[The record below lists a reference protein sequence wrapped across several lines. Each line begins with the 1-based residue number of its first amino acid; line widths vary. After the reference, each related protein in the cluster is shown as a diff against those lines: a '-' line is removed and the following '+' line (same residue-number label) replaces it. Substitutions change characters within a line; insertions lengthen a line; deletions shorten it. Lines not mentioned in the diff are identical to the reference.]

1 MDTEQTK
8 KYIIECLREAGIPV
22 VMDKAEMERVLG
34 EAADSAYRDKLLQ
47 KMVLSYAEGTRAP
60 DLTPSSVS
68 FIGKDGKEK
77 KMYSVRFYGDR
88 PKDYIPKKLGKAYK
102 LMEQWPDGTL
112 HALFAGTQETH
123 PMNEWNWAKGFVP
136 DEPKDKDTNFKGI
149 QTMHLAPRF
158 GWHMGTG
165 VPSTHHLMGVGDVY
179 HPVMCYP
186 TKTGIGHPK
195 GTKRV
200 WVEVSYDATNDY
212 TSVAEANPSKSEKD
226 IRGLVPFGGYY
237 MFQESNLSNWIVA
250 SSIRFDRVIPEKERQ
265 MILKE
270 AGFDEELV
278 WRKLTLRKTVKG
290 EMTRLVN
297 RMKKDF
303 QQEDAAKASR
313 LIEVVMEN
321 EQKIDRLSQSA
332 EPTYPPASLH
342 KMAAMAAALKVAPA
356 DKVPMLV
363 QQFERQRADLQK
375 DFAQA
380 HPATKRKR
388 LTRQEVEASREE
400 IREGIEENPEYLDR
414 EAAGTLSVDR
424 EGRIQGFLY
433 GNTIYLDPEQMR
445 LDTPIH
451 EYTHLWDRMCQE
463 KEPELWKEGVALMK
477 QTRLWQAV
485 KESPFYSD
493 IAQDEN
499 LVASEVHA
507 RLTGLQGAK
516 LLETANGRK
525 PLVARLKGWGK
536 RFWSFV
542 RGNVAQEKKDLT
554 LEDFVKAPISDLI
567 TQQGLTRDI
576 MDLANPEKQQE
587 TVNLLVDGLMKDG
600 KSVNDIDEMF
610 SSMKMQAIAHAEQLT
625 RENTGREPIA
635 CQR

>member
-1 MDTEQTK
+1 MDTEQAK
-8 KYIIECLREAGIPV
+8 KYILECMKDAGIPV

-34 EAADSAYRDKLLQ
+34 ESADAAYRGKLLQ

-60 DLTPSSVS
+60 DLMPSSVS
-68 FIGKDGKEK
+68 FIGKDGEEK

-123 PMNEWNWAKGFVP
+123 PMKEWNWAKGFVP

-250 SSIRFDRVIPEKERQ
+250 SSIRFDRVIPEQERQ
-265 MILKE
+265 DILKA
-270 AGFDEELV
+270 AGYDEELV
-278 WRKLTLRKTVKG
+278 WRKMVLRTKIKG
-290 EMTRLVN
+290 EMTRLIN
-297 RMKKDF
+297 RMKKKF
-303 QQEDAAKASR
+303 QPEDAEKTDR
-313 LIEVVMEN
+313 LINVALEN
-321 EQKIDRLSQSA
+321 EKKVDALSDGKEPSYPLDRLYDMAATS
-332 EPTYPPASLH
+332 ASLQQ
-342 KMAAMAAALKVAPA
+342 AAPES
-356 DKVPMLV
+356 VPSL
-363 QQFERQRADLQK
+363 LQK
-375 DFAQA
+375 LDEQRTVLQQHFAEA
-380 HPATKRKR
+380 HPTAKRKR
-388 LTRQEVEASREE
+388 LTREEVEQTREC
-400 IREGIEENPEYLDR
+400 IREGIEENPEYTDR
-414 EAAGTLSVDR
+414 EAAQTLAIDQD
-424 EGRIQGFLY
+424 GRVQGFLCD
-433 GNTIYLDPEQMR
+433 GVIYLDPDQMR

-451 EYTHLWDRMCQE
+451 EYTHLWDRLCQQ
-463 KEPELWKEGVALMK
+463 KHPALWKEGVALMK
-477 QTRLWQAV
+477 QTRLWKAV
-485 KESPFYSD
+485 KESPFYAD
-493 IAQDEN
+493 IAKNDD

-507 RLTGLQGAK
+507 RLAGMQGAE
-516 LLETANGRK
+516 LLKVANNK
-525 PLVARLKGWGK
+525 KTLADRLKNWGR
-536 RFWSFV
+536 RFWMFV
-542 RGNVAQEKKDLT
+542 RGNVEREQGSLS
-554 LEDFVKAPISDLI
+554 LEAFVKAPISDLI
-567 TQQGLTRDI
+567 SQK
-576 MDLANPEKQQE
+576 E
-587 TVNLLVDGLMKDG
+587 LV
-600 KSVNDIDEMF
+600 
-610 SSMKMQAIAHAEQLT
+610 
-625 RENTGREPIA
+625 REERAASISPINRGR
-635 CQR
+635 

>member
-1 MDTEQTK
+1 MDTEQAK
-8 KYIIECLREAGIPV
+8 KYILECMKDAGIPV

-34 EAADSAYRDKLLQ
+34 ESADAAYRGKLLQ

-60 DLTPSSVS
+60 DLMPSSVS
-68 FIGKDGKEK
+68 FIGKDGEEK

-123 PMNEWNWAKGFVP
+123 PMKEWNWAKGFVP

-250 SSIRFDRVIPEKERQ
+250 SSIRFDRVIPEQERQ
-265 MILKE
+265 DILKT
-270 AGFDEELV
+270 AGYDEELV
-278 WRKLTLRKTVKG
+278 WRKMVLRTKIKG
-290 EMTRLVN
+290 EMTRLIN
-297 RMKKDF
+297 RMKKKF
-303 QQEDAAKASR
+303 QPEDAEKAGR
-313 LIEVVMEN
+313 LIDVALEN
-321 EQKIDRLSQSA
+321 EKKVDVLSDGK
-332 EPTYPPASLH
+332 EPSYPLDMLCD
-342 KMAAMAAALKVAPA
+342 MAAMTDALQQNPSEAIPA
-356 DKVPMLV
+356 LLQKLDA
-363 QQFERQRADLQK
+363 QRTDLQEH
-375 DFAQA
+375 FAEA
-380 HPATKRKR
+380 HPTVKRKR
-388 LTRQEVEASREE
+388 LTKEEVEQTRNH
-400 IREGIEENPEYLDR
+400 IREGIEENVEYLDR
-414 EAAGTLSVDR
+414 EASSTLAIDQ
-424 EGRIQGFLY
+424 EGHIQGFLCD
-433 GNTIYLDPEQMR
+433 GIIYLDPDQMQ

-451 EYTHLWDRMCQE
+451 EYTHLWDQLCQQ
-463 KEPELWKEGVALMK
+463 KHPALWKEGVALMK
-477 QTRLWQAV
+477 QTRLWKAV
-485 KESPFYSD
+485 KESPFYAD
-493 IAQDEN
+493 ITQNDD

-507 RLTGLQGAK
+507 RLTGMQGAE
-516 LLETANGRK
+516 LLKVANNK
-525 PLVARLKGWGK
+525 KTLADRLKNWGR
-536 RFWSFV
+536 RFWMFV
-542 RGNVAQEKKDLT
+542 RGNVEREQGSLS
-554 LEDFVKAPISDLI
+554 LEAFVKAPISDLI
-567 TQQGLTRDI
+567 SQK
-576 MDLANPEKQQE
+576 E
-587 TVNLLVDGLMKDG
+587 LV
-600 KSVNDIDEMF
+600 
-610 SSMKMQAIAHAEQLT
+610 
-625 RENTGREPIA
+625 REERAASISPINRGR
-635 CQR
+635 

>member
-1 MDTEQTK
+1 MDTEQAK
-8 KYIIECLREAGIPV
+8 KYIIECLREAGIPI

-200 WVEVSYDATNDY
+200 WVEVSYDATRDY

-250 SSIRFDRVIPEKERQ
+250 SSIRFDRVIPEQERQ
-265 MILKE
+265 DILKT
-270 AGFDEELV
+270 AGYDEELV
-278 WRKLTLRKTVKG
+278 WRKMVLRTKIKG
-290 EMTRLVN
+290 EMTRLIN
-297 RMKKDF
+297 RMKKKF
-303 QQEDAAKASR
+303 QPEDAEKAGR
-313 LIEVVMEN
+313 LIDVALEN
-321 EQKIDRLSQSA
+321 EKKVDVLSDGK
-332 EPTYPPASLH
+332 EPSYPLDMLCD
-342 KMAAMAAALKVAPA
+342 MAAMTDALQQNPSEAIPA
-356 DKVPMLV
+356 LLQKLDA
-363 QQFERQRADLQK
+363 QRTDLQEH
-375 DFAQA
+375 FAEA
-380 HPATKRKR
+380 HPTVKRKR
-388 LTRQEVEASREE
+388 LTKEEVEQTRNH
-400 IREGIEENPEYLDR
+400 IREGIEENVEYLDR
-414 EAAGTLSVDR
+414 EASSTLAIDQ
-424 EGRIQGFLY
+424 EGHIQGFLCD
-433 GNTIYLDPEQMR
+433 GIIYLDPDQMQ

-451 EYTHLWDRMCQE
+451 EYTHLWDQLCQQ
-463 KEPELWKEGVALMK
+463 KHPALWKEGVALMK
-477 QTRLWQAV
+477 QTRLWKAV
-485 KESPFYSD
+485 KESPFYAD
-493 IAQDEN
+493 ITQNDD

-507 RLTGLQGAK
+507 RLTGMQGAE
-516 LLETANGRK
+516 LLKAANDK
-525 PLVARLKGWGK
+525 KSLADRLKNWGR
-536 RFWSFV
+536 RFWMFV
-542 RGNVAQEKKDLT
+542 RGNVEREQGSLS
-554 LEDFVKAPISDLI
+554 LEAFVKAPISDLVS
-567 TQQGLTRDI
+567 QKELTR
-576 MDLANPEKQQE
+576 
-587 TVNLLVDGLMKDG
+587 G
-600 KSVNDIDEMF
+600 
-610 SSMKMQAIAHAEQLT
+610 
-625 RENTGREPIA
+625 ENRATSITPTDRGR
-635 CQR
+635 

>member
-1 MDTEQTK
+1 MDTEQAK
-8 KYIIECLREAGIPV
+8 KYILECMKDAGIPV

-250 SSIRFDRVIPEKERQ
+250 SSIRFDRVIPEQERQ
-265 MILKE
+265 DILK
-270 AGFDEELV
+270 AARYDEELV
-278 WRKLTLRKTVKG
+278 WRKMVLRTKIKG
-290 EMTRLVN
+290 EMTRLIN
-297 RMKKDF
+297 RMKKKF
-303 QQEDAAKASR
+303 QPEDTEKAGR
-313 LIEVVMEN
+313 LINVALEN
-321 EQKIDRLSQSA
+321 EKKVDALSDGKEPSYPLDRLYDMAATS
-332 EPTYPPASLH
+332 ASLQQ
-342 KMAAMAAALKVAPA
+342 AAPES
-356 DKVPMLV
+356 VPSL
-363 QQFERQRADLQK
+363 LQK
-375 DFAQA
+375 LDEQRTVLQQHFAEA
-380 HPATKRKR
+380 HPTAKRKR
-388 LTRQEVEASREE
+388 LTREEVEQTREC
-400 IREGIEENPEYLDR
+400 IREGIEENPEYTDR
-414 EAAGTLSVDR
+414 EAAQTLAIDQD
-424 EGRIQGFLY
+424 GRVQGFLCD
-433 GNTIYLDPEQMR
+433 GVIYLDPDQMR

-451 EYTHLWDRMCQE
+451 EYTHLWDRLCQQ
-463 KEPELWKEGVALMK
+463 KHPALWKEGVALMK
-477 QTRLWQAV
+477 QTRLWKAV
-485 KESPFYSD
+485 KESPFYRD
-493 IAQDEN
+493 IAQDDN

-507 RLTGLQGAK
+507 RLAGIQGAD
-516 LLETANGRK
+516 LLKAANDK
-525 PLVARLKGWGK
+525 KSLADRLKNWGR
-536 RFWSFV
+536 RFWMFV
-542 RGNVAQEKKDLT
+542 RGNVEREQGSLS
-554 LEDFVKAPISDLI
+554 LEAFVKAPISNLI
-567 TQQGLTRDI
+567 SRQGL
-576 MDLANPEKQQE
+576 AQE
-587 TVNLLVDGLMKDG
+587 ERAA
-600 KSVNDIDEMF
+600 S
-610 SSMKMQAIAHAEQLT
+610 IAPT
-625 RENTGREPIA
+625 NRER
-635 CQR
+635 

>member
-1 MDTEQTK
+1 MDTEQAK
-8 KYIIECLREAGIPV
+8 KYILECMKDAGIPV

-250 SSIRFDRVIPEKERQ
+250 SSIRFDRVIPEQERQ
-265 MILKE
+265 DILK
-270 AGFDEELV
+270 AARYDEELV
-278 WRKLTLRKTVKG
+278 WRKMVLRTKIKG
-290 EMTRLVN
+290 EMTRLIN
-297 RMKKDF
+297 RMKKKF
-303 QQEDAAKASR
+303 QPEDTVA
-313 LIEVVMEN
+313 LEN
-321 EQKIDRLSQSA
+321 EKKVDALSDGKEPSYPLDRLYDMAATS
-332 EPTYPPASLH
+332 ASLQQ
-342 KMAAMAAALKVAPA
+342 AAPES
-356 DKVPMLV
+356 VPSL
-363 QQFERQRADLQK
+363 LQK
-375 DFAQA
+375 LDEQRTVLQQHFAEA
-380 HPATKRKR
+380 HPTAKRKR
-388 LTRQEVEASREE
+388 LTREEVEQTREC
-400 IREGIEENPEYLDR
+400 IREGIEENPEYTDR
-414 EAAGTLSVDR
+414 EAAQTLAIDQD
-424 EGRIQGFLY
+424 GRVQGFLCD
-433 GNTIYLDPEQMR
+433 GVIYLDPDQMR

-451 EYTHLWDRMCQE
+451 EYTHLWDRLCQQ
-463 KEPELWKEGVALMK
+463 KHPALWKEGVALMK
-477 QTRLWQAV
+477 QTRLWKAV
-485 KESPFYSD
+485 KESPFYRD
-493 IAQDEN
+493 IAQDDN

-507 RLTGLQGAK
+507 RLAGIQGAD
-516 LLETANGRK
+516 LLKAANDK
-525 PLVARLKGWGK
+525 KSLADRLKNWGR
-536 RFWSFV
+536 RFWMFV
-542 RGNVAQEKKDLT
+542 RGNVEREQGSLS
-554 LEDFVKAPISDLI
+554 LEAFVKAPISNLI
-567 TQQGLTRDI
+567 SRQGL
-576 MDLANPEKQQE
+576 AQE
-587 TVNLLVDGLMKDG
+587 ERAA
-600 KSVNDIDEMF
+600 S
-610 SSMKMQAIAHAEQLT
+610 IAPT
-625 RENTGREPIA
+625 NRER
-635 CQR
+635 

>member
-1 MDTEQTK
+1 MDTEQAK
-8 KYIIECLREAGIPV
+8 KYILECMKDAGIPV

-34 EAADSAYRDKLLQ
+34 ESADAAYRDKLLQ

-250 SSIRFDRVIPEKERQ
+250 SSIRFDRVIPEQERQ
-265 MILKE
+265 DILKA
-270 AGFDEELV
+270 AGYDEELV
-278 WRKLTLRKTVKG
+278 WRKMVLRTKIKG
-290 EMTRLVN
+290 EMTRLIN
-297 RMKKDF
+297 RMKKKF
-303 QQEDAAKASR
+303 QPEDAEKTDR
-313 LIEVVMEN
+313 LINVALEN
-321 EQKIDRLSQSA
+321 EKKVDALSDGKEPSYPLDRLYDMAATS
-332 EPTYPPASLH
+332 ASLQQ
-342 KMAAMAAALKVAPA
+342 AAPES
-356 DKVPMLV
+356 VPSL
-363 QQFERQRADLQK
+363 LQK
-375 DFAQA
+375 LDEQRTVLQQHFAEA
-380 HPATKRKR
+380 HPTAKRKR
-388 LTRQEVEASREE
+388 LTREEVEQTREC
-400 IREGIEENPEYLDR
+400 IREGIEENPEYTDR
-414 EAAGTLSVDR
+414 EAAQTLAIDQD
-424 EGRIQGFLY
+424 GRVQGFLCD
-433 GNTIYLDPEQMR
+433 GVIYLDPDQMR

-451 EYTHLWDRMCQE
+451 EYTHLWDRLCQQ
-463 KEPELWKEGVALMK
+463 KHPALWKEGVALMK
-477 QTRLWQAV
+477 QTRLWKAV
-485 KESPFYSD
+485 KESPFYAD
-493 IAQDEN
+493 IAKNDD

-507 RLTGLQGAK
+507 RLAGMQGAE
-516 LLETANGRK
+516 LLKVANNK
-525 PLVARLKGWGK
+525 KTLADRLKNWGR
-536 RFWSFV
+536 RFWMFV
-542 RGNVAQEKKDLT
+542 RGNVEREQGSLS
-554 LEDFVKAPISDLI
+554 LEAFVKAPISDLI
-567 TQQGLTRDI
+567 SQK
-576 MDLANPEKQQE
+576 E
-587 TVNLLVDGLMKDG
+587 LV
-600 KSVNDIDEMF
+600 
-610 SSMKMQAIAHAEQLT
+610 
-625 RENTGREPIA
+625 REERAASISPINRGR
-635 CQR
+635 